1 MSGGK
6 SIRVELFQPKAAGKY
21 PVIILIHGSGGLL
34 TRADAQMPREDNF
47 GEMQIACGG
56 YMAVLVHYF
65 DRSGILSTVDKQY
78 MEQESA
84 AWLETLR
91 EAVDYASSLPK
102 ADPARIGLLGESL
115 GGYLALSLAMRDKR
129 IRVVSEYGGGVQL
142 RDGENPETL
151 PPVLIQHGAADSIVP
166 VSEALRLAK
175 MLTDN
180 GVKHRVRI
188 YEGLNHYPGCKDRT
202 LTEEL
207 SIQFFDENLKGK

>member
-1 MSGGK
+1 MRRFDVTDSLYFLVMMVSLLGGTSAAVGQDSNPCSTTDSCRRNKISYKVGAFMSGGK

-142 RDGENPETL
+142 RDGGNPET
-151 PPVLIQHGAADSIVP
+151 
-166 VSEALRLAK
+166 
-175 MLTDN
+175 
-180 GVKHRVRI
+180 
-188 YEGLNHYPGCKDRT
+188 
-202 LTEEL
+202 
-207 SIQFFDENLKGK
+207 